1 MIDDFDLLAEYD
13 ANNYVEIID
22 TVASIEDYAQ
32 VLPDKLNKIYT
43 IFAVYNM
50 YYLTET
56 NKTIDSKNLSEINR
70 LDTIINQQLFSA
82 FYLEG
87 FGIDW
92 TLDDLPYYQEF
103 LNLEDEYTSYV
114 NELIDDL
121 RNQIDNFSWEN

>member
-1 MIDDFDLLAEYD
+1 MISKADAVGKMIDDFDLLAEYD

-70 LDTIINQQLFSA
+70 LDTIINQ
-82 FYLEG
+82 
-87 FGIDW
+87 
-92 TLDDLPYYQEF
+92 
-103 LNLEDEYTSYV
+103 
-114 NELIDDL
+114 
-121 RNQIDNFSWEN
+121 